1 MNFRKNLQTYVRI
14 WYNLKYDEGDDCMIK
29 NLLIVRVDSN
39 YCDYLRK
46 FDTKVAYNMNEKE
59 LRPFVGILFRIED
72 CEYFAP
78 LSSP

>member
-1 MNFRKNLQTYVRI
+1 
-14 WYNLKYDEGDDCMIK
+14 MIK

-59 LRPFVGILFRIED
+59 LRPFVGKDRGL
-72 CEYFAP
+72 
-78 LSSP
+78 